1 MEARLVRL
9 AEGYRASYRLGE
21 NVWEEL
27 RGLYEKLVKEREQTL
42 LDAAAASAGLGSL
55 FADQID
61 LAQVTPQMR
70 EAFEAAYP
78 KVGLESLADRG
89 PEALTGFLGGW
100 KGKYFEVLVRDQLN
114 AGEQVGE
121 ISLDAGQQAVLADS
135 PIQPG
140 WDLQILNADGTV
152 DKVLQLKATDYLS
165 RVKDAL
171 ERYPDI
177 DVLTTVEAADDV
189 PNQILSS
196 GMSDAELEEAIRG
209 PMEPLLDSTLEEVAE
224 AVLPGL
230 PFVIIALSEGRKVMT
245 GRKTLELAFRDSS
258 RRAVKSGASMAVGA
272 GVYVLGGGLL
282 SIPATALSRIVMDV
296 SVNRYKRAV
305 SVAKALESRIDSVRR
320 LGASYSQ

>member
-1 MEARLVRL
+1 METHLVGL

-27 RGLYEKLVKEREQTL
+27 RSLYEKLVKEREQTL

-78 KVGLESLADRG
+78 NVGLESLADRG

-171 ERYPDI
+171 EKYPDI

-282 SIPATALSRIVMDV
+282 SIPATAVSRMVMDV

-305 SVAKALESRIDSVRR
+305 SVAKALDSRIDSTRT
-320 LGASYSQ
+320 L